1 MYATAGL
8 MPGESW
14 DDLDEDDRVAIT
26 EVIQENADILAQEW
40 SREEMERE
48 QKKELARLERMRLER
63 ANPWIIEEERA
74 FREGL
79 KFQTKGRKE
88 CTPNGSHHSVCVEI
102 DDDFPHISHNPF
114 QLLEEDQELEDHEQ
128 QERRC

>member
-63 ANPWIIEEERA
+63 ANPWII
-74 FREGL
+74 
-79 KFQTKGRKE
+79 K
-88 CTPNGSHHSVCVEI
+88 
-102 DDDFPHISHNPF
+102 
-114 QLLEEDQELEDHEQ
+114 
-128 QERRC
+128 